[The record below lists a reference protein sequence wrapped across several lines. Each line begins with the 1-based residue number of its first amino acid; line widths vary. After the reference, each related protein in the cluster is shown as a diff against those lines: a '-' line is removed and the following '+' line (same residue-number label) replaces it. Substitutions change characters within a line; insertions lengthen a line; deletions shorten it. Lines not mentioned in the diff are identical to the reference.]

1 MDIKIHLQ
9 APSEIWAFSC
19 AVFDSKVTDSED
31 NKTLPLNNHSHLMM
45 TFYLK
50 CKVTFQTP

>member
-50 CKVTFQTP
+50 FKVTFQTP